1 MKKKLM
7 ASILAASMLVSMAAG
22 CGNTDEQTDAPAAE
36 ASGTTADAAAESG
49 AADTDGEEVTIKLFS
64 NLPDRKNGQGLVE
77 QTIID
82 QYMSE
87 NPNVNIEVEALD
99 EESYKTKFKAY
110 AMDGM
115 PDVVSIWGQPSFLD
129 EVLDAGVLAELD
141 ESDYSDYGF
150 VSGSL
155 EGFKKDGKLYGLP
168 RNTDIMVFYY
178 NEKMFDDNGW
188 EVPQTYDDLLA
199 LSDQI
204 NAAGIVPVAMDG
216 GDGWVLACYMQEQSL
231 MRLQTAISLIHCSR
245 RRHSFWQ
252 TPLRQEYS
260 RPVLIPRI
268 TEQRRTCLPTVRQ
281 RCSTW
286 EAGRLRWRSM
296 RTFRKR

>member
-1 MKKKLM
+1 M

-22 CGNTDEQTDAPAAE
+22 CGNTEEQTDAPAAE

-115 PDVVSIWGQPSFLD
+115 PDVVSIWGQPSFLN
-129 EVLDAGVLAELD
+129 EVLDAGVLAELN

-168 RNTDIMVFYY
+168 RNTDWYV
-178 NEKMFDDNGW
+178 
-188 EVPQTYDDLLA
+188 
-199 LSDQI
+199 
-204 NAAGIVPVAMDG
+204 
-216 GDGWVLACYMQEQSL
+216 
-231 MRLQTAISLIHCSR
+231 
-245 RRHSFWQ
+245 
-252 TPLRQEYS
+252 
-260 RPVLIPRI
+260 
-268 TEQRRTCLPTVRQ
+268 
-281 RCSTW
+281 
-286 EAGRLRWRSM
+286 
-296 RTFRKR
+296 RTFGPERGWQIYFDAYFSGSYGTYFG

>member
-216 GDGWVLACYMQEQSL
+216 GDGWVLACYMQDL
-231 MRLQTAISLIHCSR
+231 MVRIA
-245 RRHSFWQ
+245 
-252 TPLRQEYS
+252 QEYS

>member
-36 ASGTTADAAAESG
+36 ASGTTADAATESG

-129 EVLDAGVLAELD
+129 EVLDAGVLAELN

-178 NEKMFDDNGW
+178 Q
-188 EVPQTYDDLLA
+188 V
-199 LSDQI
+199 
-204 NAAGIVPVAMDG
+204 
-216 GDGWVLACYMQEQSL
+216 
-231 MRLQTAISLIHCSR
+231 
-245 RRHSFWQ
+245 
-252 TPLRQEYS
+252 
-260 RPVLIPRI
+260 
-268 TEQRRTCLPTVRQ
+268 
-281 RCSTW
+281 
-286 EAGRLRWRSM
+286 
-296 RTFRKR
+296 

>member
-22 CGNTDEQTDAPAAE
+22 CGNTEEQTDAPAAE

-129 EVLDAGVLAELD
+129 EVLDAGVLAELN

-199 LSDQI
+199 LYTFT
-204 NAAGIVPVAMDG
+204 GGVPKYVELFCDNHMLHVESMIHFMAQCG
-216 GDGWVLACYMQEQSL
+216 GHRSGS
-231 MRLQTAISLIHCSR
+231 HGR
-245 RRHSFWQ
+245 RRRLG
-252 TPLRQEYS
+252 TGMLY
-260 RPVLIPRI
+260 
-268 TEQRRTCLPTVRQ
+268 
-281 RCSTW
+281 
-286 EAGRLRWRSM
+286 AGSDGADCTDPGRHNL
-296 RTFRKR
+296 

>member
-22 CGNTDEQTDAPAAE
+22 CGNTEEQTDAPAAE

-115 PDVVSIWGQPSFLD
+115 PDVVSI
-129 EVLDAGVLAELD
+129 
-141 ESDYSDYGF
+141 
-150 VSGSL
+150 
-155 EGFKKDGKLYGLP
+155 
-168 RNTDIMVFYY
+168 
-178 NEKMFDDNGW
+178 
-188 EVPQTYDDLLA
+188 
-199 LSDQI
+199 
-204 NAAGIVPVAMDG
+204 
-216 GDGWVLACYMQEQSL
+216 
-231 MRLQTAISLIHCSR
+231 
-245 RRHSFWQ
+245 
-252 TPLRQEYS
+252 
-260 RPVLIPRI
+260 
-268 TEQRRTCLPTVRQ
+268 
-281 RCSTW
+281 
-286 EAGRLRWRSM
+286 
-296 RTFRKR
+296 